1 MDECMQKQY
10 LERVPVEIRDAIQSI
25 STDAVWAVFIAVTFE
40 GESYFT
46 ELKDRFS
53 ANPREMDRIL
63 KKLVDG
69 GLVARKVQKLEDIGD
84 RRKVYY
90 EATRFGR
97 KLLYTLYDIALPR
110 EEPAAR
116 AAGAE
121 PGTKEAK
128 QAGANTTFP
137 TEMIRIQVSE
147 EADYGRRGDVTPE
160 KKSELRQSAP
170 AQAFLHR
177 WTGSR
182 CLHP

>member
-90 EATRFGR
+90 ETTRFGR
-97 KLLYTLYDIALPR
+97 KLLYTLYDIALPP
-110 EEPAAR
+110 EEPAAI
-116 AAGAE
+116 AAGTETGETKAKK
-121 PGTKEAK
+121 PGT
-128 QAGANTTFP
+128 NTAFS

-170 AQAFLHR
+170 DRAFPDR
-177 WTGSR
+177 
-182 CLHP
+182 